1 LEILKNLIYI
11 VLFLLSSASCGNG
24 KTDCRDYADS
34 TAVVEQICA
43 DARMAMD
50 AEDAD
55 SAFSLLLG
63 AEPYL
68 NGCGNKAV
76 KYSYYDQMARLY
88 EQKNLFALQEKALGK
103 KRAEI
108 TGPDSVFK
116 MASTDY
122 ELGVSKFAQENF
134 VGASRSLND
143 AILHSPPDSI
153 NFIAQCYVMLS
164 QVYLQTQHADSVKI
178 ALENARRICPGIMQ
192 DPLFRL
198 SEIYMLHGEGKSASA
213 VQKVKSY
220 LPSSGLYEKIELL
233 NILAAIHE
241 EQGKQQMAIDDLK
254 QIIEY
259 NDSAALIEA
268 SETTAKIHRLRH
280 EEQIRLAKSE
290 QESIRAVSRAR
301 IIALVCLLLAVIA
314 VATALTLWL
323 RRRALRARQAELEAL
338 RLAEDARAGEAEV
351 KALNQELQKRYYDH
365 LYAIILPILNAERT
379 KTGYIDLKEK
389 SWRLIET
396 NTDLVLPHFT
406 TKLRKNHP
414 TLGDE
419 DVRFCCLVA
428 MQVPNPIIANVY
440 GIAPSSVSVRKQRMK
455 KKLDEGV
462 INETLESYLYKY
474 SL

>member
-1 LEILKNLIYI
+1 
-11 VLFLLSSASCGNG
+11 
-24 KTDCRDYADS
+24 
-34 TAVVEQICA
+34 
-43 DARMAMD
+43 MAMD

-55 SAFSLLLG
+55 SAFSLLLR

-134 VGASRSLND
+134 EGASRSLND
-143 AILHSPPDSI
+143 AILHSPPDSV

-164 QVYLQTQHADSVKI
+164 QVYLQNQQPDSVGI
-178 ALENARRICPGIMQ
+178 ALENARRVCQGITQ

-198 SEIYMLHGEGKSASA
+198 SEIYMLHGVGESASA

-241 EQGKQQMAIDDLK
+241 QQGKQQMAIDDLK

-301 IIALVCLLLAVIA
+301 IIALACLLLAVIA

-414 TLGDE
+414 SLGDE

>member
-1 LEILKNLIYI
+1 MEILKNLIYI
-11 VLFLLSSASCGNG
+11 VLFLVSSASCGNG
-24 KTDCRDYADS
+24 ETDSRDYADS

-134 VGASRSLND
+134 EGASRSLND
-143 AILHSPPDSI
+143 AILHSPPDSV

-164 QVYLQTQHADSVKI
+164 QVYLRKQQPDSVGI
-178 ALENARRICPGIMQ
+178 ALKNARRVCQGITQ

-198 SEIYMLHGEGKSASA
+198 SEIYMLHGVGESASA

-233 NILAAIHE
+233 NILAVIFQERLMPTAFH
-241 EQGKQQMAIDDLK
+241 
-254 QIIEY
+254 II
-259 NDSAALIEA
+259 I
-268 SETTAKIHRLRH
+268 
-280 EEQIRLAKSE
+280 
-290 QESIRAVSRAR
+290 
-301 IIALVCLLLAVIA
+301 
-314 VATALTLWL
+314 
-323 RRRALRARQAELEAL
+323 
-338 RLAEDARAGEAEV
+338 
-351 KALNQELQKRYYDH
+351 
-365 LYAIILPILNAERT
+365 
-379 KTGYIDLKEK
+379 
-389 SWRLIET
+389 
-396 NTDLVLPHFT
+396 
-406 TKLRKNHP
+406 
-414 TLGDE
+414 
-419 DVRFCCLVA
+419 
-428 MQVPNPIIANVY
+428 M
-440 GIAPSSVSVRKQRMK
+440 
-455 KKLDEGV
+455 
-462 INETLESYLYKY
+462 
-474 SL
+474 